1 MDAFAMWLGYA
12 VMAACGTAAVSGA
25 LIGAVMLLNRA
36 SWKLL
41 EPYGGFK
48 TFQQFR
54 EWYWAQPGRQ
64 PEPTLREKLRAW
76 RERTGLFM
84 DGRDGGM

>member
-1 MDAFAMWLGYA
+1 MWLGYA
-12 VMAACGTAAVSGA
+12 VMAACGTTAVAGA
-25 LIGAVMLLNRA
+25 LVGAVMLLNRA

-54 EWYWAQPGRQ
+54 EWYWAQPENTKPR
-64 PEPTLREKLRAW
+64 TLWQRFHAW
-76 RERTGLFM
+76 RERTGFLM
-84 DGRDGGM
+84 DGHDGGM